1 MSIAAPAVQLD
12 EILSTREFSNS
23 VWVSPEE
30 KLVVRSA
37 AISKSNTQL
46 TFQIRQPA
54 PQAILENCPKLE
66 LVLEF
71 ELAKSAADGAAGA
84 ALDGNW
90 PVVSDAADDTC
101 YGAMPEG
108 FPFQTKCVKTLS
120 CTQNGA
126 TTTYRPSETF
136 KGYLQANTTR
146 KFMER
151 NGVAPWNDYHN
162 QYAINVGT
170 GYAANAKGIKVTS
183 RAEGIQHEIF
193 RRQAIGEDQEG
204 YTAQGASNKL
214 RVFYYSEPLFW
225 GVYNGIGKSDS
236 FPMWS
241 GEFAKSPSLL
251 HQDSTSID
259 MALVDGWERNM
270 CPLISATGTALMVKS
285 CKIVEANMV
294 FDFWSPPPRYVA
306 SALSMSASYACSLKT
321 LRYEIDSSDGTTM
334 APRATT
340 IFKISN
346 SSFPSMPNCFMF
358 KVMPNYQHKMN
369 KIGATAAHQ
378 AISHASKMDS
388 CPAIVDMRLQI
399 NTSSNCFPQVGNVDT
414 TQANIHNFRFSAR
427 QLYKYYL
434 KNTSYDESLYD
445 FEAWFKHGCTVI
457 LTSADLNGVLNSPSI
472 IGLTSVTAQ
481 VTVYN
486 TLPYSIYVGNG
497 QPAGSNVAAMA
508 TDQKLEKFTCSV
520 VGYYSNS
527 YISFDSKSA
536 QVGQQQMSA
545 AFGSGLRLA

>member
-1 MSIAAPAVQLD
+1 MSIAAPSVQLD

-37 AISKSNTQL
+37 AISKSNSQL

-84 ALDGNW
+84 ALDANQ
-90 PVVSDAADDTC
+90 PIVTDAGADNC

-108 FPFQTKCVKTLS
+108 FPFQTRCVKTLS

-136 KGYLQANTTR
+136 KAYLQANTTR
-146 KFMER
+146 RFMER
-151 NGVAPWNDYHN
+151 NGVAPWNDYHK
-162 QYAINVGT
+162 QYVIIDSAYEGNPKRHTVC
-170 GYAANAKGIKVTS
+170 S

-193 RRQAIGEDQEG
+193 RRQFKGEADAS
-204 YTAQGASNKL
+204 YTIAGNKM

-259 MALVDGWERNM
+259 MALIDGWEKNM
-270 CPLISATGTALMVKS
+270 CPMIAATTQALMVKS

-294 FDFWSPPPRYVA
+294 FEFWSPPPRYVA

-321 LRYEIDSSDGTTM
+321 LRYEIDSSFGDYL
-334 APRATT
+334 APRASGL
-340 IFKISN
+340 FKISN

-358 KVMPNYQHKMN
+358 KVMPDYQHKLN
-369 KIGATAAHQ
+369 KIGAAQ
-378 AISHASKMDS
+378 GDKIDCHASKMDS

-414 TQANIHNFRFSAR
+414 SQANVHNFRFSAR

-445 FEAWFKHGCTVI
+445 FESWFNNGCTVI

-472 IGLTSVTAQ
+472 MGLCSVTAQ
-481 VTVYN
+481 ITVYN
-486 TLPYSIYVGNG
+486 TLPYEIYVGNG
-497 QPAGSNVAAMA
+497 QPPGQATKAMA
-508 TDQKLEKFTCSV
+508 TDQKLEKFVCAI

-527 YISFDSKSA
+527 YLTFDSKSA

-545 AFGSGLRLA
+545 SFGAGLRLA